1 MEKIRPKVKPY
12 KTDGEMLNA
21 MMQST
26 DEANCVYGK
35 NVMYWSCNMPE
46 TKYDS
51 VCESS
56 SAATQFYTLGGT
68 VSKDNLKNYH
78 Y

>member
-1 MEKIRPKVKPY
+1 MAKRKIY
-12 KTDGEMLNA
+12 KKDSDMLKTMIQA
-21 MMQST
+21 T

-35 NVMYWSCNMPE
+35 NAMYWSCNMPE
-46 TKYDS
+46 NKYDG

-56 SAATQFYTLGGT
+56 EAAKQFYTLDGT
-68 VSKDNLKNYH
+68 LNSGNTKNYH